1 MAPGSY
7 RDYLEE
13 IRRSADLAAIVGET
27 VKLRRAGNALV
38 GLCPFHQEKTPS
50 FRVSPEKGV
59 FHCFGCQA
67 GGDVFTYMAELHG
80 ISFTEAAELLG
91 ERYGIARPRTTGR
104 EDDHSGR
111 RRKRILEALSL
122 AHSFFADRLK
132 APEGARAREYLERRG
147 YDASAIGRYGLGWA
161 PAEWDRL
168 LRHLSG
174 HGLSG
179 DEMAEAGLV
188 LPRRSGGG
196 FYDRFRGRLTFP
208 IRDTAGRV
216 VSFGGRTLGDD
227 EPKYLNGPESPVYDK
242 SRTLF
247 RLSEVAQEVRRS
259 GQIVIVEGY
268 FDALG
273 LSAAGIPGVV
283 AVCGTALGPQHAGVI
298 RRWAEKVVLFF
309 DGDAAGRKATSRAL
323 GPLLA
328 AGLGVR
334 VVMGPAGKDPDEV
347 VRVEGA
353 EGVRAMIEAAADL
366 PTFLVSEAQRSFDL
380 AAIEERVAAVEMI
393 LEHLVLLPSSL
404 ARAEAASRVAAGLG
418 IEDQLMLAELQRAAR
433 ARRKEFRPPQRSEA
447 PASAR
452 IAPAE
457 AVVLRFL
464 DGLQDE
470 DERRD
475 LLARLQA
482 LPARALG
489 TLARA
494 AVTRWS
500 EGLAR
505 REHWDLRR
513 LAETAAE
520 DERQAILALAFEA
533 TGEPSREDLEA
544 AVVGLEAAA
553 LRARLKEVQQ
563 EISAADD
570 AQRQEAL
577 MTEKVTLARAIRG
590 LNPVGDRGAVS

>member
-13 IRRSADLAAIVGET
+13 IRRAADLAAIVGET

-59 FHCFGCQA
+59 FHCFGCQV

-80 ISFTEAAELLG
+80 ISFTEAADLLG
-91 ERYGIARPRTTGR
+91 ERYGIPRPRVTGR
-104 EDDHSGR
+104 EEDHSGR
-111 RRKRILEALSL
+111 RRKRILKALEL
-122 AHSFFADRLK
+122 AQHFFAERLA
-132 APEGARAREYLERRG
+132 APEGARAREYLGRRG
-147 YDASAIGRYGLGWA
+147 YGAEAIAHHGLGWA
-161 PAEWDRL
+161 PTEWDRL
-168 LRHLSG
+168 LRHLAG
-174 HGLSG
+174 QGFSG
-179 DEMAEAGLV
+179 DEISEAGLA

-216 VSFGGRTLGDD
+216 VSFGGRALGDD

-283 AVCGTALGPQHAGVI
+283 AVCGTALGPHHADVI

-309 DGDAAGRKATSRAL
+309 DGDTAGRKATMRAL
-323 GPLLA
+323 GPLLG

-334 VVMGPAGKDPDEV
+334 VVAAPAGKDPDEM
-347 VRVEGA
+347 VRA
-353 EGVRAMIEAAADL
+353 EGVERVREMIDEAADL
-366 PTFLVSEAQRSFDL
+366 PTFLVLEARRSFDL
-380 AAIEERVAAVEMI
+380 EAIDGRVAAVEMM
-393 LEHLVLLPSSL
+393 LEHLVLLPSAL
-404 ARAEAASRVAAGLG
+404 ARAEAASQVAAGLG

-433 ARRKEFRPPQRSEA
+433 ARRKEFRTPRGSREA
-447 PASAR
+447 APVR

-464 DGLQDE
+464 DGLVDE
-470 DERRD
+470 DERRELLTRVQD
-475 LLARLQA
+475 LPPQA
-482 LPARALG
+482 LG
-489 TLARA
+489 SVARA

-520 DERQAILALAFEA
+520 GERQAILALAFEA
-533 TGEPSREDLEA
+533 TAEPDREDLEA
-544 AVVGLEAAA
+544 ALVSLQGAA

-563 EISAADD
+563 KIGAEAD
-570 AQRQEAL
+570 AHRLEAL
-577 MTEKVTLARAIRG
+577 MAEKVSLAREIQG
-590 LNPVGDRGAVS
+590 LKPVGDRGAVS